1 MFFEKNQQVN
11 NTKYYNILGVDKS
24 ADDNTIK
31 KAYHKLAMKLHPDK
45 NPDDPESEKKF
56 KDISQAYSVLS
67 DKEKRTSYDNFGE
80 DAVNNSNGGINPHDI
95 FENLFGMNR
104 QAPKQNKPLIETIFL
119 TLEEFYMGKTINK
132 TICRN
137 KLFNKQGKIDKSG
150 VEKCGSCS
158 GIGKKNI
165 QKQIGPSFFQQIQ
178 IDCDKCDGKGFK
190 LKNGYYMK
198 QKKENITIELKAGS
212 PNNQQILL
220 KHKGNFNLNNQE
232 YGDLV
237 IVFSE
242 VKHDIFTRKG
252 NDLIM
257 FKNINIIE
265 ALTGY
270 TDKIKL
276 LNGTEI
282 IIQTTDIIKQDMF
295 KKVIGFGMPKPN
307 NLKTFGNLYIKYV
320 LEYPPSITDIQRK
333 SMKELFDIKE
343 IDYKNL
349 EICDLI
355 DSNIEDINQHG
366 HHGNNGHHSH
376 TQQCAQQ

>member
-1 MFFEKNQQVN
+1 
-11 NTKYYNILGVDKS
+11 
-24 ADDNTIK
+24 
-31 KAYHKLAMKLHPDK
+31 
-45 NPDDPESEKKF
+45 
-56 KDISQAYSVLS
+56 
-67 DKEKRTSYDNFGE
+67 
-80 DAVNNSNGGINPHDI
+80 
-95 FENLFGMNR
+95 
-104 QAPKQNKPLIETIFL
+104 
-119 TLEEFYMGKTINK
+119 MGKTINK

-307 NLKTFGNLYIKYV
+307 NLKTFGNLYIK
-320 LEYPPSITDIQRK
+320 
-333 SMKELFDIKE
+333 
-343 IDYKNL
+343 
-349 EICDLI
+349 
-355 DSNIEDINQHG
+355 
-366 HHGNNGHHSH
+366 
-376 TQQCAQQ
+376 